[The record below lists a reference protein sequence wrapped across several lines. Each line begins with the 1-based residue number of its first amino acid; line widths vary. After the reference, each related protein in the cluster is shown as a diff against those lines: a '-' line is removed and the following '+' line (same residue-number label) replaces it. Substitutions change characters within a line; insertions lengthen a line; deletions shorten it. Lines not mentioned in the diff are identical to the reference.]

1 MNGLSTESNES
12 AFAPESAKEATGV
25 GLPFP
30 VRIVAWTYIVCGAL
44 SVLDVVVALIQGELN
59 LNLGVLGIFI
69 GRGLLKRR
77 NGWRMLAVGLSR
89 LAVGCGGFILIA
101 AITIAVMGKLTATV
115 SPSLTSFAASVLALV
130 ALLVF
135 SVWQY
140 RILTRSDIVALFLQ
154 IELSTAGGAGSSRT
168 SRFQYS
174 LGTLMLITVVVAL
187 TCWRLS
193 RDDVLYDGRYSL
205 EFTSRLEGVWNVEFG
220 GRTHRFLREH
230 RILDYVVFTGS
241 REDGAMK
248 VTHPEPV
255 AGFRGRTRVW
265 TLERLDG
272 TSLMFPGK
280 VQLVEIVDGRYRES
294 DQRISF
300 RQLEA
305 FLKSGPDS
313 YTIDTLLQFVQ
324 EHPEIE

>member
-1 MNGLSTESNES
+1 MNGLSTESNDS

-140 RILTRSDIVALFLQ
+140 RILTRSDIVALFLRK
-154 IELSTAGGAGSSRT
+154 ELRAADGRRPFQR

-174 LGTLMLITVVVAL
+174 LGTLMLVTLVTAL
-187 TCWRLS
+187 VCWRLS
-193 RDDVLYDGRYSL
+193 GVDVLYDERYSD
-205 EFTSRLEGVWNVEFG
+205 FTTTRGDSSWNVQYG
-220 GRTHRFLREH
+220 ARIHRFFRQPP
-230 RILDYVVFTGS
+230 ILDFVVFTGCVKGGSLAIPRS
-241 REDGAMK
+241 RPA
-248 VTHPEPV
+248 V
-255 AGFRGRTRVW
+255 GFVRPGVKI
-265 TLERLDG
+265 LERPDG
-272 TSLMFPGK
+272 TRITFPGK
-280 VQLVEIVDGRYRES
+280 VQLVEIIDGKYRES
-294 DQRISF
+294 DQRVSY
-300 RQLEA
+300 RQFFA
-305 FLKSGPDS
+305 FLNSVPDR
-313 YTIDTLLQFVQ
+313 YTIDALLQFVR